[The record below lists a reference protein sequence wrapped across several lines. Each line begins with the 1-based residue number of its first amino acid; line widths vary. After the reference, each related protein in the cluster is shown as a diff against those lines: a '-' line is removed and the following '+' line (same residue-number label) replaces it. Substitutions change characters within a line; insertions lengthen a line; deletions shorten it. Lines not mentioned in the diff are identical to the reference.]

1 MVPVEI
7 SDGEM
12 ILSKEP
18 DDGKELYGCVGDYKT
33 FEFILV
39 NGTKMEA
46 EWDRLVREYHYLG
59 LGKMIGRRVKYLV
72 TLEGEPMAAISFNG
86 ASYKLAVRDDYI
98 GWDER
103 ERTGSL
109 GQIVNNNRFLILPW
123 VRIKNLAS
131 HLLSRSLCCLKKDW
145 PVLYGDEVKAVETFV
160 DMSRYKGTCYRAAN
174 WKYLGE
180 TKGYSK
186 QGKALVYH
194 GRRKG
199 VFFRIIDRLFAKS
212 VRPRRTLKETRWE
225 MLKDM
230 FEKPIWNEKI
240 FEEAGLDTQSIQ
252 TLPSMLYEY
261 LSGFSGV
268 FYTGRQVCHFMTYV
282 KGLISNAERK
292 SIECFAKT
300 LGILKLVRPLQSFMR
315 DSKWSHDEL
324 KAQYRMEAGKVM
336 SEADGMFTIDGC
348 DIPKKGN
355 DSVGVSRQYCG
366 RLGKTDNCQASV
378 MVGYSSALNGYCLL
392 DGRLYLP
399 EKWFGEEYSKRWN
412 DCEIPLGI
420 KFMTKNEI
428 ATEMLNTL
436 VKTGAFQ
443 ASWVGVD
450 AGFGNAPGF
459 LDSIPGNLKYFADV
473 HSDQRV
479 FVGDPGVYM
488 PEYSGKGRR
497 DLKAKSAQAP
507 VTVKD
512 IADSATCPWR
522 TVCLGKGAKG
532 PIIAREKCLR
542 VREVRDK
549 LPGKEIWLYIR
560 EHQDGKVK
568 YSLCNAPSD
577 TCLDKLRE
585 LALRRWPIEQCF
597 EEGKDELGLDHYE
610 GRSWNGWHRHIAI
623 VFVAHL
629 FLTILRRK
637 FTVQRSEEPGD
648 RPTEDLDSILNEEQQ
663 QSSQGTARCVP
674 IITLSMAR
682 KLLIS
687 AIMGSVE
694 YIMQTIENVAYT
706 LKCNWR
712 AYRSHRKQKLIS
724 LRLVLGSECI

>member
-1 MVPVEI
+1 VVIP
-7 SDGEM
+7 
-12 ILSKEP
+12 SKEQ
-18 DDGKELYGCVGDYKT
+18 DSGKELRGCVGDYKT
-33 FEFILV
+33 FEFILA

-72 TLEGEPMAAISFNG
+72 TLEGEPVAAISFNG
-86 ASYKLAVRDDYI
+86 GSYKLGVRDDYI

-103 ERTGSL
+103 ERTGNL

-131 HLLSRSLCCLKKDW
+131 HLLSRSLRCLKHDW

-160 DMSRYKGTCYRAAN
+160 DMSRYKGTCYLAAN

-186 QGKALVYH
+186 QGKRLVYH

-212 VRPRRTLKETRWE
+212 VRPRQTLKEKRWE

-230 FEKPIWNEKI
+230 FEKPVWNEKI
-240 FEEAGLDTQSIQ
+240 FEEAGLDTEVVQA
-252 TLPSMLYEY
+252 LPSMLYEY
-261 LSGFSGV
+261 LSRFASV
-268 FYTGRQVCHFMTYV
+268 FYTGRQVCHFMAYV

-292 SIECFAKT
+292 SIECFAKA

-315 DSKWSHDEL
+315 DSKWNHDEL
-324 KAQYRMEAGKVM
+324 KAQYRIEAAKVM
-336 SEADGMFTIDGC
+336 SEPDGMFTLDGC
-348 DIPKKGN
+348 DIPKKGD
-355 DSVGVSRQYCG
+355 DSAGVSRQYCG

-378 MVGYSSALNGYCLL
+378 MMGYSSTSNGYCLL

-399 EKWFGEEYSKRWN
+399 AKWFDDEYKKRRD
-412 DCEIPLGI
+412 DCEIPSSI

-428 ATEMLNTL
+428 AIEMLDTL
-436 VKTGAFQ
+436 VKTGTFQ
-443 ASWVGVD
+443 AAWVGVD

-459 LDSIPGNLKYFADV
+459 LDSIPEGLKYFAGV
-473 HSDQRV
+473 HNDQRV

-497 DLKAKSAQAP
+497 DLKAKTTQVS

-512 IADSATCPWR
+512 IADSATWPWR

-542 VREVRDK
+542 VTEVRDK
-549 LPGKEIWLYIR
+549 LPGHEIWLYIR

-568 YSLCNAPSD
+568 YSLCNASSD
-577 TCLDKLRE
+577 TSLDKLRE

-637 FTVQRSEEPGD
+637 FTVQSPEEPGD
-648 RPTEDLDSILNEEQQ
+648 RPTEDLRSIVNEEQQ
-663 QSSQGTARCVP
+663 EFSQTTVRIVP
-674 IITLSMAR
+674 LLTLPMAR
-682 KLLIS
+682 KLLAS

-694 YIMQTIENVAYT
+694 YIMQMIDNVAYT

-712 AYRSHRKQKLIS
+712 AYRSHRKRKLTS
-724 LRLVLGSECI
+724 LWAVLDSECI

>member
-1 MVPVEI
+1 V
-7 SDGEM
+7 
-12 ILSKEP
+12 ILSEKQ
-18 DDGKELYGCVGDYKT
+18 DNDKELYGCAGNYQA
-33 FEFILV
+33 FEFTLV
-39 NGTKMEA
+39 NGTKMEV

-72 TLEGEPMAAISFNG
+72 TLEGEPVAAISFNG
-86 ASYKLAVRDDYI
+86 GSYKLAVRDDYI

-103 ERTGSL
+103 ERTVNL

-131 HLLSRSLCCLKKDW
+131 HLLSRSLRCLKRDW
-145 PVLYGDEVKAVETFV
+145 PVLYGDKVKAVETFV
-160 DMSRYKGTCYRAAN
+160 DVSRYKGTCYRAAN

-186 QGKALVYH
+186 QGKRLVYH

-199 VFFRIIDRLFAKS
+199 VFFRIIDRSFAKS
-212 VRPRRTLKETRWE
+212 VKPRQTLKEKRWE

-230 FEKPIWNEKI
+230 FEKPVWNEKI
-240 FEEAGLDTQSIQ
+240 FEEAGLDAASVQA
-252 TLPSMLYEY
+252 LPSMLYEY
-261 LSGFSGV
+261 LNRFASV
-268 FYTGRQVCHFMTYV
+268 FYTGRQICHFMTYV

-292 SIECFAKT
+292 SIECFAKA

-315 DSKWSHDEL
+315 DSKWSDDEL
-324 KAQYRMEAGKVM
+324 KAQYQMEAGKAM
-336 SEADGMFTIDGC
+336 SEPDGMFTIDGC
-348 DIPKKGN
+348 DTPKKGN

-378 MVGYSSALNGYCLL
+378 MLGYSSASSGYCLL

-399 EKWFGEEYSKRWN
+399 EKWFGDEYQKRR
-412 DCEIPLGI
+412 DACEIPPDT

-428 ATEMLNTL
+428 ASDMLDT
-436 VKTGAFQ
+436 VAKTGVFQ

-450 AGFGNAPGF
+450 AGFGNDPGF
-459 LDSIPGNLKYFADV
+459 LDSIPENLKYFAGV

-479 FVGDPGVYM
+479 FVGDSGVYT

-497 DLKAKSAQAP
+497 DLKAKATQAP
-507 VTVKD
+507 TAVKD
-512 IADSATCPWR
+512 IADSAIWPWR

-542 VREVRDK
+542 VTEVRDK
-549 LPGKEIWLYIR
+549 LPGREIWLYIR

-568 YSLCNAPSD
+568 YSLCNAPAD
-577 TCLDKLRE
+577 TSLDKLRE

-610 GRSWNGWHRHIAI
+610 GRSWDGWHRHIAI

-637 FTVQRSEEPGD
+637 FTVQRPEEPGD
-648 RPTEDLDSILNEEQQ
+648 CPTEDLRSILNEEQEE
-663 QSSQGTARCVP
+663 SSRGTARCVS
-674 IITLSMAR
+674 ILTLPMAR
-682 KLLIS
+682 KLLVS
-687 AIMGSVE
+687 AIVGSVE
-694 YIMQTIENVAYT
+694 YIAQMLDNVAYT
-706 LKCNWR
+706 LKSNWR
-712 AYRSHRKQKLIS
+712 AYRSHRKRKLAS
-724 LRLVLGSECI
+724 LWAALGSAHI